1 LIDEYPRCSTA
12 FQPLYAQTANISG
25 RRYLTILA
33 VTLFTLGSGISGG
46 AINPG
51 MLIIGRAIQGIG
63 GGGINTMT
71 DIVVCDLV
79 PLRERGLFM
88 SVLFAVFAVGTS
100 IGPWVG
106 GILVTNTTW
115 RWVFYLNIPIGS
127 VGLVL
132 LIAFLQVSHK
142 KEFTLIEKLKRAEFV
157 GNAVLMA
164 SVVSILFAV
173 TYGGTRYSW
182 SSLLIV
188 VPLVLGGLGMVA
200 FHTYEGS
207 RYYVE
212 PTIPWKLFQSRTSAS
227 AFTISF
233 LHAMLALWV
242 IYMLPL
248 YFQAA
253 LGSTASRS
261 GVQLLPTV
269 TTLLCLAAV
278 SGVFVT
284 TTGRYKPVHLIGT
297 VLMTL
302 GFGLFTLMNATSSP
316 AQWIIFQIIFATGA
330 GIMLPTLLPA
340 VQADLQE
347 SDTAT
352 ATGTWNFIRSFGVI
366 GGISIPTTIFNNQ
379 FDRLSS
385 LIRNPAV
392 RASLSHGRAYSHVS
406 RDFIKSFP
414 NPLRD
419 EIIGAYSESIKL
431 VWQVAISFTGLTFL
445 LVFLE
450 MEIKLRTELET
461 EYGRKEKP
469 SKLPLATE

>member
-1 LIDEYPRCSTA
+1 
-12 FQPLYAQTANISG
+12 
-25 RRYLTILA
+25 
-33 VTLFTLGSGISGG
+33 
-46 AINPG
+46 
-51 MLIIGRAIQGIG
+51 
-63 GGGINTMT
+63 MT
-71 DIVVCDLV
+71 DIMACDLV

-88 SVLFAVFAVGTS
+88 GVLFEVFAVGTS
-100 IGPWVG
+100 TGPWVG
-106 GILVTNTTW
+106 GSLVTNTTW

-132 LIAFLQVSHK
+132 LIAFLQVSYK
-142 KEFTLIEKLKRAEFV
+142 KEFTLMEKLKRVDFF

-182 SSLLIV
+182 SSLRIIA
-188 VPLVLGGLGMVA
+188 PLVLGGVGMAA
-200 FHTYEGS
+200 FQVFEGS
-207 RYYVE
+207 SYCIE
-212 PTIPWKLFQSRTSAS
+212 PTIPWRLFKNRTSAS
-227 AFTISF
+227 AFAISF
-233 LHAMLALWV
+233 LHAMLTLWV
-242 IYMLPL
+242 IYILPI
-248 YFQAA
+248 YFQAP

-261 GVQLLPTV
+261 GVQLLPTI
-269 TTLLCLAAV
+269 TTLLCFASI

-284 TTGRYKPVHLIGT
+284 KTGRYRPVHLLGT
-297 VLMTL
+297 ALMIL
-302 GFGLFTLMNATSSP
+302 GFGLFSLMDATSSP
-316 AQWIIFQIIFATGA
+316 AKWITFQIIVAAGA
-330 GIMLPTLLPA
+330 GMMLPTLLPA

-379 FDRLSS
+379 FDHMSS
-385 LIRNPAV
+385 QIRNLAV

-406 RDFIKSFP
+406 RDFVKSFP

-419 EIIGAYSESIKL
+419 EIIGAYSESMTL
-431 VWQVAISFTGLTFL
+431 VWQVAISFAGLTFL

-450 MEIKLRTELET
+450 KEIKLRTELET